1 MVGRSWKELHL
12 VGKATII
19 AITALDAG
27 MRAWAL
33 RDLAGRDA
41 SEVNG
46 PRWFWGAAL
55 GLVTS
60 SGVLPA
66 AYFLRGRKPATASSP
81 SEA

>member
-1 MVGRSWKELHL
+1 MAGKLWKDLPPA
-12 VGKATII
+12 GKATII

-41 SEVNG
+41 NQVNG
-46 PRWFWGAAL
+46 PRWLWSAGL

-66 AYFLRGRKPATASSP
+66 LYLLRGRKPATVTPISNH
-81 SEA
+81 